1 MTGKK
6 KKHFASEE
14 WVDYVNG
21 AISRQRKSAMQQHL
35 DADCR
40 ECFRAFELWQRV
52 SHVAGRESSY
62 EGPESAV
69 RHVRNAFVIAQPP
82 QTQRRLEIPRLVL
95 DSLWRPAVAGVRS
108 ASTPRQVI
116 YRAGNIVIEMQLEPV
131 PNTEKINVAGQV
143 SRDEKQGQGLAEIL
157 VVVSTPKGSL
167 AEASTNRFGEFQLCF
182 VPEESMRI
190 SFGVA
195 DGKDLSIP
203 LDGTGVRIFHQK

>member
-1 MTGKK
+1 MGVSGNPWPPT
-6 KKHFASEE
+6 AT
-14 WVDYVNG
+14 
-21 AISRQRKSAMQQHL
+21 SRPRKSLIVVM
-35 DADCR
+35 
-40 ECFRAFELWQRV
+40 
-52 SHVAGRESSY
+52 
-62 EGPESAV
+62 P
-69 RHVRNAFVIAQPP
+69 
-82 QTQRRLEIPRLVL
+82 
-95 DSLWRPAVAGVRS
+95 VRS